1 MAERSGFV
9 REITPPDQDYSQWY
23 QDVVTKADLADY
35 GPVKGFIVIKPA
47 GYALWEN
54 IQAGLDRRFKAT
66 GHVNA
71 YFPLLIPESLLVK
84 EVDHVAGFTPE
95 VAWVT
100 QGGQETLSERLAIR
114 PTSEVMVGA
123 MYAKWVHS
131 YRDLPIL
138 INQWNNVVR
147 WEKVTRPFLR
157 GTEFLWQEG
166 HTAHATG
173 DEAMAETQRML
184 EVYREFLQT
193 ELAIPSR
200 IGRKSDSEKFAGAEI
215 TYSLEAMMGDNRA
228 LQAGTSHYF
237 GTRFADAYGIRFLDQ
252 DGVEKSA
259 FTTSWGMSTR
269 VIGALIMVHG
279 DARGLVLPPRVAPI
293 QVVVVPIGANT
304 SSDVATAAQKLQADL
319 ATGLRVHL
327 DDRPEFT
334 PGWKF
339 NEWEMRGIPLRLELG
354 PRDLAA
360 GQVVVVRRDT
370 GEKQPLGLADL
381 AGQLAS
387 LLEKVQG
394 DLLERAA
401 RRLAEHTYA
410 VGDWVTALPILSERQ
425 GWVEAGWC
433 GSEACEAQVKS
444 ETGATLRNLPLEQD
458 IPATC
463 LVCGRAAH
471 HLALWGRAY

>member
-9 REITPPDQDYSQWY
+9 REITPPDEDYSQWY
-23 QDVVTKADLADY
+23 QEVVTKADLADY

-54 IQAGLDRRFKAT
+54 IQTGLDRRFKAT

-71 YFPLLIPESLLVK
+71 YFPLLIPESLLIK
-84 EVDHVAGFTPE
+84 EADHVAGFTPE

-166 HTAHATG
+166 HTAHASG
-173 DEAMAETQRML
+173 DEAMAETLRML
-184 EVYREFLQT
+184 EVYHEFLQT

-200 IGRKSDSEKFAGAEI
+200 IGRKSESEKFAGAEI

-279 DARGLVLPPRVAPI
+279 DARGLVLPPKVAPT
-293 QVVVVPIGANT
+293 QVVVVPIGANA
-304 SSDVATAAQKLQADL
+304 SAEVAAAARALQADL
-319 ATGLRVHL
+319 SLSLRVHL

-360 GQVVVVRRDT
+360 SQVVAVRRDT
-370 GEKQPLGLADL
+370 GEKQPLPIAGL
-381 AGQLAS
+381 AGQLSA
-387 LLEKVQG
+387 LLERMQG
-394 DLLERAA
+394 ELLERAT
-401 RRLAEHTYA
+401 RRLAEHTHAAADYA
-410 VGDWVTALPILSERQ
+410 VALPILTERQ

-433 GSEACEAQVKS
+433 GSERCEEQVKADS
-444 ETGATLRNLPLEQD
+444 GATLRNLPLEQKV
-458 IPATC
+458 PATC
-463 LVCGRAAH
+463 LVCGAKAH
-471 HLALWGRAY
+471 YLALWGRAY